1 MLRVIYSRSDLERH
15 RAFISV
21 DPLTVEDLVLS
32 MRQMLKVVS
41 RIVLGVLCIVMKNGQ
56 K

>member
-1 MLRVIYSRSDLERH
+1 MDFGNDNSVIIGSVLRVIYSRSDLERH

-21 DPLTVEDLVLS
+21 EPLTVKDLILN

-41 RIVLGVLCIVMKNGQ
+41 RIV
-56 K
+56 